1 MSIIYCKDLSKSYKS
16 NKVINNFN
24 YTFKDGLYFLHGKN
38 GSGKSSLLRIITKIE
53 KPTSGSVL
61 TDNPN
66 ILFLTNMGIGQEY
79 LTIRENIELSY
90 SIHNLDIDD
99 KVKTLIN
106 ELYTE
111 NQLNTPYDKASLG
124 MCLKVGCTLLFKQ
137 NHWDIIIL
145 DETLSNIDFD
155 SRALILK
162 KISEIVDQGKTSII
176 LTSHNNILDA
186 YEGDFEVIQLN

>member
-1 MSIIYCKDLSKSYKS
+1 
-16 NKVINNFN
+16 
-24 YTFKDGLYFLHGKN
+24 
-38 GSGKSSLLRIITKIE
+38 
-53 KPTSGSVL
+53 
-61 TDNPN
+61 
-66 ILFLTNMGIGQEY
+66 MGIGQEY

-99 KVKTLIN
+99 KVKSLIN
-106 ELYTE
+106 ELYTK
-111 NQLNTPYDKASLG
+111 NQLNTQHDKASLG

-162 KISEIVDQGKTSII
+162 K
-176 LTSHNNILDA
+176 
-186 YEGDFEVIQLN
+186 

>member
-1 MSIIYCKDLSKSYKS
+1 M
-16 NKVINNFN
+16 
-24 YTFKDGLYFLHGKN
+24 
-38 GSGKSSLLRIITKIE
+38 
-53 KPTSGSVL
+53 
-61 TDNPN
+61 
-66 ILFLTNMGIGQEY
+66 
-79 LTIRENIELSY
+79 
-90 SIHNLDIDD
+90 
-99 KVKTLIN
+99 IN

-111 NQLNTPYDKASLG
+111 NQLNAQYDKASLC
-124 MCLKVGCTLLFKQ
+124 MYLKVECTLLFKQ

>member
-1 MSIIYCKDLSKSYKS
+1 M
-16 NKVINNFN
+16 
-24 YTFKDGLYFLHGKN
+24 
-38 GSGKSSLLRIITKIE
+38 
-53 KPTSGSVL
+53 
-61 TDNPN
+61 
-66 ILFLTNMGIGQEY
+66 
-79 LTIRENIELSY
+79 
-90 SIHNLDIDD
+90 
-99 KVKTLIN
+99 IN

-111 NQLNTPYDKASLG
+111 NQLNTQYDKASLG

-162 KISEIVDQGKTSII
+162 KTSEIVDQGKTSII

-186 YEGDFEVIQLN
+186 YEDDFEVIQLN

>member
-1 MSIIYCKDLSKSYKS
+1 MNC
-16 NKVINNFN
+16 
-24 YTFKDGLYFLHGKN
+24 
-38 GSGKSSLLRIITKIE
+38 
-53 KPTSGSVL
+53 
-61 TDNPN
+61 
-66 ILFLTNMGIGQEY
+66 
-79 LTIRENIELSY
+79 
-90 SIHNLDIDD
+90 
-99 KVKTLIN
+99 
-106 ELYTE
+106 TE
-111 NQLNTPYDKASLG
+111 NQLNTQYDKASLC

>member
-1 MSIIYCKDLSKSYKS
+1 MNC
-16 NKVINNFN
+16 
-24 YTFKDGLYFLHGKN
+24 
-38 GSGKSSLLRIITKIE
+38 
-53 KPTSGSVL
+53 
-61 TDNPN
+61 
-66 ILFLTNMGIGQEY
+66 
-79 LTIRENIELSY
+79 
-90 SIHNLDIDD
+90 
-99 KVKTLIN
+99 
-106 ELYTE
+106 TE
-111 NQLNTPYDKASLG
+111 NQLNTQYDKASLC

-162 KISEIVDQGKTSII
+162 ISEIVDQGKTSII